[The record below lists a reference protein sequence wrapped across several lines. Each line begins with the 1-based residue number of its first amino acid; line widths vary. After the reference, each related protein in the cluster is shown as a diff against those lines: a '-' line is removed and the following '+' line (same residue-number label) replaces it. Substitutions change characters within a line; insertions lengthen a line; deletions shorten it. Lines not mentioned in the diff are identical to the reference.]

1 MIIKISKEDYNK
13 MIKQAEK
20 EFPLEC
26 CGLLAGIKTE
36 DEIFIKKIYPLTN
49 IDQSS
54 EHFTMDPKEQFA
66 AIKQMRTD
74 GYILVGNYHSHPYTP
89 SRPSEED
96 KRLAYDG
103 NILYGILSLQDQEP
117 VLNFF
122 KIIENALV
130 KKLKWQFA

>member
-1 MIIKISKEDYNK
+1 MIKISKEDYNK